1 MGSNSPA
8 FNTHAMAEP
17 ESNPI
22 DMIEQITAAR
32 DWPYER
38 ESDAELTLFSGG
50 KWTDFRL
57 GFNYLA
63 DCDAVQLTLMFE
75 ARVPEPRQNEVFHL
89 LALVNARN
97 WLGHFDWWEEERAVM
112 FRYGVPMRGSEM
124 SSGQAEDIIDLAL
137 EACEIF
143 FPALQ
148 YVLWGGMPASEAVNA
163 CMMETMGEA

>member
-8 FNTHAMAEP
+8 FDTFSFTEQN
-17 ESNPI
+17 SNPI
-22 DMIEQITAAR
+22 DMIEQVSAIR
-32 DWPYER
+32 DWLYER
-38 ESDAELTLFSGG
+38 ESDVELTLIGGG

-57 GFNYLA
+57 GFNYLT

-75 ARVPEPRQNEVFHL
+75 AKVPEARQGEVFHL

-97 WLGHFDWWEEERAVM
+97 WLGHFDWWEEERVVM
-112 FRYGVPMRGSEM
+112 FRYGVPMRGAALSA
-124 SSGQAEDIIDLAL
+124 GQAEDIIDLAL

-148 YVLWGGMPASEAVNA
+148 YVLWGGMPAGQAVDA
-163 CMMETMGEA
+163 CMMETIGEA